1 LKNLT
6 NYWLLGL
13 QGMGNSTFSGSAR
26 AISNLYSMIDHGSFL
41 FKPATP
47 QFTLAQ
53 AFQTPI
59 YARLIP
65 AAWSNNAGEG
75 NTIGPQ
81 GLFVLDLGDSCS
93 SGSSCSSSV
102 PSHLSAFWTGDT
114 AKNACFCDGSKMY
127 YLALL
132 KGGAQNCV
140 AFPVE
145 QCTNQTFSTP
155 PGLDALDGKA
165 WGGLTL
171 KKFITG

>member
-1 LKNLT
+1 
-6 NYWLLGL
+6 
-13 QGMGNSTFSGSAR
+13 MGNSTFSGSAR

-53 AFQTPI
+53 VFQTPI
-59 YARLIP
+59 YGRLIP

-81 GLFVLDLGDSCS
+81 GLFVLDSGDSCS

-102 PSHLSAFWTGDT
+102 ASHLSAFLTGDT